1 MIDFHTHSFLSDGD
15 LIPSELAARAQ
26 ANGYRALGIAD
37 HVDGSNADL
46 VVPRL
51 VAVCHELSDV
61 MGMAVIAGVEIT
73 HVPPRLIGS
82 LVVRCREMCAE
93 YIIVHGETVVEP
105 VARGTNDAALDA
117 GADILAHP
125 GMLTPA
131 QARKAADRGILLE
144 LSARKGHCL
153 TNGHVA
159 RCATAA
165 GAGMIIGSDAHAPSD
180 LLTKAA
186 AVCIARGAGLTDRE
200 TRRVQ
205 QNAENLLKS
214 IRNK

>member
-1 MIDFHTHSFLSDGD
+1 MIDFHTHSLLSDGD
-15 LIPSELAARAQ
+15 LIPSELAARAK
-26 ANGYRALGIAD
+26 AKGYRALGIAD

-51 VAVCHELSDV
+51 VAVCRQLSDV
-61 MGMAVIAGVEIT
+61 IGMAVIAGVEIT

-82 LVVRCREMCAE
+82 LVARCRELCVE

-125 GMLTPA
+125 GMLTPV

-144 LSARKGHCL
+144 LSARKGHF
-153 TNGHVA
+153 
-159 RCATAA
+159 
-165 GAGMIIGSDAHAPSD
+165 
-180 LLTKAA
+180 
-186 AVCIARGAGLTDRE
+186 
-200 TRRVQ
+200 
-205 QNAENLLKS
+205 
-214 IRNK
+214 RNK

>member
-1 MIDFHTHSFLSDGD
+1 MIDFHTHSLLSDGD
-15 LIPSELAARAQ
+15 LIPSELAARAK
-26 ANGYRALGIAD
+26 AKGYRALGIAD

-51 VAVCHELSDV
+51 VAVCRQLSDV
-61 MGMAVIAGVEIT
+61 IGMAVIAGVEIT

-82 LVVRCREMCAE
+82 LVARCRELCVE

-125 GMLTPA
+125 GMLTPV

-153 TNGHVA
+153 TNGLVA
-159 RCATAA
+159 RYASAA

-180 LLTKAA
+180 LLTGEE
-186 AVCIARGAGLTDRE
+186 AVCVARGAGLSDRE
-200 TRRVQ
+200 VRRVQ
-205 QNAENLLKS
+205 RNAEQLLKS
-214 IRNK
+214 IRKK